1 MKKNQI
7 NVIQQVSIN
16 RFVAEFLN
24 NNRHQI
30 TDDEL
35 SNLRLVDNPDFENI
49 QDNKERWILFKNKF
63 WLFNRFLPHC
73 DWYKCELS
81 FPECLSFVE
90 IINEESWF
98 QGFPSLRR
106 LASEID
112 YNIIPSA
119 AHKMKIDG
127 LVNVGIE
134 KFINDKHLI
143 LIGKFDNNKLSLI
156 DGNHRFLALHEAYK
170 LHRFAN
176 LKIHVIIGFSFGN
189 SRWMGDQDN
198 WEERPS
204 ISNEKRYVLNIW

>member
-1 MKKNQI
+1 MNNNHIKI
-7 NVIQQVSIN
+7 IQQISLN

-30 TDDEL
+30 ASSEL
-35 SNLRLVDNPDFENI
+35 SNFSIVDNPDCENI
-49 QDNKERWILFKNKF
+49 QDNKERWVLFKNKF

-73 DWYKCELS
+73 DWYKCEIS

-98 QGFPSLRR
+98 QELPSSRR

-112 YNIIPSA
+112 YNVMQNA
-119 AHKMKIDG
+119 THKMKVDE
-127 LVNVGIE
+127 LENVGIE

-143 LIGKFDNNKLSLI
+143 LIGKFDTDKISLI

-170 LHRFAN
+170 LHRFVN

-189 SRWMGDQDN
+189 CRWMGDQDN
-198 WEERPS
+198 WEERPTN
-204 ISNEKRYVLNIW
+204 SNEKRYVLNVW